1 MIFNMLKKCN
11 LNCDVNT
18 DIEINL
24 PNEKI
29 KTLKNKKMIVIHIPD
44 KWINIFYDEDNF
56 LKLLELISKKKYNC
70 VLTSDNS
77 TSKKFIKIF
86 AKFKVINN
94 NDFENI
100 KVINDDILILDKL
113 NFNNWLKIVH
123 SANIVITPECGCSH
137 LSAAANVPVNIIYDP
152 HNLPDAIN
160 KEYAPWNSIYNKF
173 IFDDNNLNQNLINV
187 LN

>member
-1 MIFNMLKKCN
+1 MSLKKLAKIDQTN
-11 LNCDVNT
+11 LFHPIT
-18 DIEINL
+18 NL
-24 PNEKI
+24 KSHAE
-29 KTLKNKKMIVIHIPD
+29 
-44 KWINIFYDEDNF
+44 DE
-56 LKLLELISKKKYNC
+56 
-70 VLTSDNS
+70 
-77 TSKKFIKIF
+77 
-86 AKFKVINN
+86 
-94 NDFENI
+94 
-100 KVINDDILILDKL
+100 DILILDKL